1 MPVEPVHD
9 VEIDAY
15 LDGELEPERRLA
27 VEDHLARCP
36 HAALR
41 MLADM
46 RARTA
51 LRLAYAAP
59 DEPSDALVTAANQL
73 SSRLTGAGRGRA
85 SIVRFFS
92 PGRIGSMGALAAAFC
107 AFLLVGSPIGVS
119 ASAPGYVSEAV
130 TSFRTGL
137 LREAMVS
144 QRESSV
150 FDAGDVM
157 RSTQI
162 RVPALPDGWHV
173 TDVQIFPSADGP
185 ALQIMAR
192 TDAGSRVSIFAVRNA
207 AAAPARPVVVR
218 QGEASVAYWRH
229 GDIAYALTG
238 MDTPEAMDV
247 AAEDLADNRL
257 D

>member
-1 MPVEPVHD
+1 MRDRVSD

-36 HAALR
+36 EAAAR

-51 LRLAYAAP
+51 LRLAHA
-59 DEPSDALVTAANQL
+59 EPGDPSQDLVATADQL
-73 SSRLTGAGRGRA
+73 SARLVGGERRRVVA
-85 SIVRFFS
+85 RFFS
-92 PGRIGSMGALAAAFC
+92 PARLGALGALAAVFC
-107 AFLLVGSPIGVS
+107 GVMLVGPPMQVA
-119 ASAPGYVSEAV
+119 ASAPDYVSDAV

-137 LREAMVS
+137 LRETMVS
-144 QRESSV
+144 QPETSV

-162 RVPALPDGWHV
+162 RVPALPDHWQI
-173 TDVQIFPSADGP
+173 TDVQIFPSDDGP

-192 TDAGSRVSIFAVRNA
+192 TAGGQPVSIFAVRNA
-207 AAAPARPVVVR
+207 AAAPLRPVVVR
-218 QGEASVAYWRH
+218 KGDASVAYWRH

-238 MDTPEAMDV
+238 MDSPEALDV

>member
-1 MPVEPVHD
+1 MSD

-15 LDGELEPERRLA
+15 LDGELDPERRLA
-27 VEDHLARCP
+27 VEDHLTRCP
-36 HAALR
+36 EAAAR

-51 LRLAYAAP
+51 LRLAHAEPHDAP
-59 DEPSDALVTAANQL
+59 PDLLATADLL
-73 SSRLTGAGRGRA
+73 SARLAGGKSRRSVAT
-85 SIVRFFS
+85 RFFS
-92 PGRIGSMGALAAAFC
+92 PARLGAIGALAAVFC
-107 AFLLVGSPIGVS
+107 GVLLIGPTMEVS
-119 ASAPGYVSEAV
+119 AGAPDYVSDAV

-137 LREAMVS
+137 LRETMVS
-144 QRESSV
+144 QPETSV

-162 RVPALPDGWHV
+162 RVPVLPDHWQI
-173 TDVQIFPSADGP
+173 TDVQIFPSDDGP

-192 TDAGSRVSIFAVRNA
+192 TAAGQPVSIFAVRNA
-207 AAAPARPVVVR
+207 AAAPLRPVVVR
-218 QGEASVAYWRH
+218 KGDASVAYWRH

-238 MDTPEAMDV
+238 MDSPEALDI

>member
-1 MPVEPVHD
+1 MRDRVSEI
-9 VEIDAY
+9 EIDAY
-15 LDGELEPERRLA
+15 LDGELDPERRLA

-36 HAALR
+36 EAAAR

-51 LRLAYAAP
+51 LRIAHAESSDPSPEMVATADRLSARLAGGERRRMHGA
-59 DEPSDALVTAANQL
+59 
-73 SSRLTGAGRGRA
+73 RL
-85 SIVRFFS
+85 FS
-92 PGRIGSMGALAAAFC
+92 PGRFGALAALAAVFC
-107 AFLLVGSPIGVS
+107 AAMLVGPPTEVAAG
-119 ASAPGYVSEAV
+119 APDYVSEAV
-130 TSFRTGL
+130 TSFRTAL
-137 LREAMVS
+137 LRETMAS
-144 QRESSV
+144 QPETSV

-162 RVPALPDGWHV
+162 RVPALPAHWQI
-173 TDVQIFPSADGP
+173 TDVQIFPSDDGP

-192 TDAGSRVSIFAVRNA
+192 TDTGRLVSIFAVRNA
-207 AAAPARPVVVR
+207 AAAPLRPVVVR
-218 QGEASVAYWRH
+218 KGDASVAYWRH

-238 MDTPEAMDV
+238 MDSPEALDV

>member
-1 MPVEPVHD
+1 MPNDPVND
-9 VEIDAY
+9 IEIDAY

-27 VEDHLARCP
+27 VESHLARCP
-36 HAALR
+36 AAALR

-59 DEPSDALVTAANQL
+59 EEPSGALLAAAD
-73 SSRLTGAGRGRA
+73 RLTVRLAGGGR
-85 SIVRFFS
+85 SRKSFSRFFS
-92 PGRIGSMGALAAAFC
+92 PARIGSFSALAAAFC
-107 AFLLVGSPIGVS
+107 AFLLMGSPIGVS
-119 ASAPGYVSEAV
+119 ASAPGYVSDAV

-144 QRESSV
+144 QQETNV

-162 RVPALPDGWHV
+162 RVPALPNGWHV

-218 QGEASVAYWRH
+218 KGEASVAYWRH